1 MLGGCVLAA
10 ACQTPS
16 ALFPIGPSPATNS
29 GMDHNRIDQRYM
41 AAAIRLARRNEGLT
55 GTNPS
60 VACVLVRD
68 DGEGWYV
75 VASAITAPG
84 GRPHAEPIALAEAR
98 SLAKGAT
105 AYVTLEPCAHH
116 GRTPPCAQTL
126 IDAGI
131 ARVVTAVVDPDERVN
146 EKGHAMLRAEGI
158 HVTAGCM
165 AKEAA
170 EGLAAYLIQKA
181 KNRAQVTLKLAVS
194 ADGFIG
200 IEGKGQVAITGPVAR
215 AQSHLMRARHHAI
228 LVGAATVIED
238 DPELTCR
245 LPGLQGR
252 SPIRIVLDP
261 NGRVQPSAAA
271 IRTAGQGRTIIVLG
285 EAVPQAH
292 RLALQAAGC
301 TIMPCEMEKGRVAL
315 PELLEDLA
323 AAGIHSVL
331 VEGGAKTAAAFLQE
345 GLVDQVMLFNG
356 AGKIGGTGKPVTSP
370 VGERQLAAFE
380 KRETLTLGEDTLTR
394 YTAR

>member
-1 MLGGCVLAA
+1 
-10 ACQTPS
+10 
-16 ALFPIGPSPATNS
+16 
-29 GMDHNRIDQRYM
+29 MDQNGIDQRFM
-41 AAAIRLARRNEGLT
+41 AAAIRLARHNEGLT

-68 DGEGWYV
+68 DGEGAHII
-75 VASAITAPG
+75 ASAITAPG
-84 GRPHAEPIALAEAR
+84 GRPHAEPIALAEAG

-146 EKGHAMLRAEGI
+146 EKGHAMLRTEGI
-158 HVTAGCM
+158 EVAAGCM
-165 AKEAA
+165 AEAAA
-170 EGLAAYLIQKA
+170 EGLSAYLIQKA

-200 IEGKGQVAITGPVAR
+200 VEGEGQVLITGPVAR

-228 LVGAATVIED
+228 LVGAGTVIED

-245 LPGLQGR
+245 LPGLEAR
-252 SPIRIVLDP
+252 SPIRILLDP
-261 NGRVQPSAAA
+261 NGRVPTSAAA
-271 IRTAGQGRTIIVLG
+271 VRTAGQGRTIVVLG
-285 EAVPQAH
+285 KEVPQAH
-292 RLALQAAGC
+292 RSALQDAGC
-301 TIMPCEMEKGRVAL
+301 TIMPCELENGRVAL

-323 AAGIHSVL
+323 AVGIHSVL

-345 GLVDQVMLFNG
+345 GLVDELMLFTG
-356 AGKIGGTGKPVTSP
+356 AGKIGSAGKPVASP
-370 VGERQLAAFE
+370 VTSDHLSAFE
-380 KRETLTLGEDTLTR
+380 KRETLILGEDALTR
-394 YTAR
+394 YTAG